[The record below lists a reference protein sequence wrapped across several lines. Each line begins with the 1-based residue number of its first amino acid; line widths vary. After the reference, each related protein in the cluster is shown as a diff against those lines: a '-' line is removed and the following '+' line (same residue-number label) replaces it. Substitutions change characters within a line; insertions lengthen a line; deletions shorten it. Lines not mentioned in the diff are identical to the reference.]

1 MPIEFEIQND
11 DIIVFR
17 ISGEL
22 KIDEF
27 NDAQSR
33 CEEIIKKIGYVKF
46 LVITKNF
53 QGWERAEGW
62 GDWSFAERN
71 DPYIEKIA
79 IVGDLK
85 WKDLI
90 FAFTAK
96 GLRPVSIEYFD
107 SEQEPKAWQWLNST

>member
-1 MPIEFEIQND
+1 MPIKFEVQD
-11 DIIVFR
+11 DDVIVFR

-27 NDAQSR
+27 HAVQLQ
-33 CEEIIKKIGYVKF
+33 CEEIIKKIGHVKF
-46 LVITKNF
+46 LVITENF

-79 IVGDLK
+79 VVGDLK
-85 WKDLI
+85 WKDSVL
-90 FAFTAK
+90 AFTAK

-107 SEQEPKAWQWLNST
+107 SEEETNARQWLNTT